1 MAYHG
6 NNKLYRDTDEKVF
19 GGVCAGL
26 SEFFKIDV
34 TIIRVIVA
42 ALAIFYGTGIAIYII
57 LWVLLPEKH
66 DVIR

>member
-6 NNKLYRDTDEKVF
+6 NSKLYRDTDEKVI

-34 TIIRVIVA
+34 TLIRIIVA
-42 ALAIFYGTGIAIYII
+42 ALAVLYGTGIVIYII
-57 LWVLLPEKH
+57 LWVLLPEKN